1 MVENS
6 ASSAVYSLLCN
17 FTSHPYP
24 ILSFLIKNRGV
35 LVVGRIDVGCDCSNV
50 TAVLCILTFQAVIL
64 LHVALWVV
72 DGFPIWMILSGL
84 GAHICLSALLTTF
97 PFISIT
103 APPFIGGCC
112 KPQTLHSYPDD
123 I

>member
-1 MVENS
+1 MVKNS
-6 ASSAVYSLLCN
+6 TSS
-17 FTSHPYP
+17 
-24 ILSFLIKNRGV
+24 V
-35 LVVGRIDVGCDCSNV
+35 LVVGRIAVGCDCSNV

-112 KPQTLHSYPDD
+112 KPQALHSYPDD